1 MVFAFNSQH
10 SQTPGGWVYL
20 LMTIR
25 REASGS
31 DLFPLVSQ
39 SSNRQA
45 ISNTHNLNLLAGLQT
60 EKMEVKSFDF
70 EIKIR
75 PPYGHLGQ
83 KVVTCNLSGIYWSL
97 KNYNLC
103 AYISLSWWFK
113 TQKMQ
118 EDWGCVCC
126 TSNGAHWSCNTPNST
141 SLQTARRLRLC
152 VSQLLSACKKV
163 DIYLK
168 RLNRATVAK
177 TENQGHFFILTIL

>member
-1 MVFAFNSQH
+1 MFAYKKDLQ
-10 SQTPGGWVYL
+10 Y
-20 LMTIR
+20 IR
-25 REASGS
+25 HI
-31 DLFPLVSQ
+31 DHL
-39 SSNRQA
+39 

-103 AYISLSWWFK
+103 AFISLSWWFK

-126 TSNGAHWSCNTPNST
+126 TSNGAHWSCNTPNSI

-177 TENQGHFFILTIL
+177 TENQGHFIILTIL